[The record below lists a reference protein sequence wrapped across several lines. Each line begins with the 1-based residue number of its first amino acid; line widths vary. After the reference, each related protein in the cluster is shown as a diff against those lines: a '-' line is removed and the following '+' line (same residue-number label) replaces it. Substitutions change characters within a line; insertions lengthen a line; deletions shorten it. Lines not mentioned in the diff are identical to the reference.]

1 MRVQISYSEELEN
14 IPGLV
19 EQFLMECGKELLLQA
34 NGAGSL
40 TSEKIR
46 DPLQADENLA
56 SIDDVRQALA
66 KIDQRLIDASTLLA
80 GYNNAVQGNTY
91 ENQEEPE
98 IE

>member
-19 EQFLMECGKELLLQA
+19 EQFLMECGKELLMQA
-34 NGAGSL
+34 NSAGSL

-46 DPLQADENLA
+46 DPLQGDENLV

-66 KIDQRLIDASTLLA
+66 RIDQRLVDASTLLA

-91 ENQEEPE
+91 ETREEPE
-98 IE
+98 VE